1 MEALSREMELAGKPM
16 EAIGEQ
22 MEAQGRLIEEAS
34 ARVEGELRKI
44 IDEAVERK
52 LATPLPA
59 GAATG

>member
-1 MEALSREMELAGKPM
+1 MELASEPM

-22 MEAQGRLIEEAS
+22 MEVQGRLVEEAS

-44 IDEAVERK
+44 IDEALARK

-59 GAATG
+59 GASAR